1 MKLEEIVKALDLS
14 VKSGAENL
22 DVDVAWGFA
31 TDMLSDVMGHAEE
44 ESLWITIQKHQNIV
58 AVAVMK
64 SLAAIILTGGR
75 EPDEDTLEKAEREGV
90 VILGTEQE
98 SFNLVGKLYE
108 MGIRGG

>member
-1 MKLEEIVKALDLS
+1 MKLDEIVKALDLS
-14 VKSGAENL
+14 VKTGAGNL
-22 DVDVAWGFA
+22 DTDVVWGFA

-44 ESLWITIQKHQNIV
+44 GSLWITIQKHQNIV

-64 SLAAIILTGGR
+64 SLAAIVLTGGR

-90 VILGTEQE
+90 VILSSEQE
-98 SFNLVGKLYE
+98 SFGLVGRLYE

>member
-1 MKLEEIVKALDLS
+1 MKLDEIVKVLDLS
-14 VKSGAENL
+14 VKTGAENL
-22 DVDVAWGFA
+22 DVEVAWGYA
-31 TDMLSDVMGHAEE
+31 TDMLSDIIGRAEE

-64 SLAAIILTGGR
+64 SLTAIILTCGR

-90 VILGTEQE
+90 VILGTELE
-98 SFNLVGKLYE
+98 SFSLVGKLYE